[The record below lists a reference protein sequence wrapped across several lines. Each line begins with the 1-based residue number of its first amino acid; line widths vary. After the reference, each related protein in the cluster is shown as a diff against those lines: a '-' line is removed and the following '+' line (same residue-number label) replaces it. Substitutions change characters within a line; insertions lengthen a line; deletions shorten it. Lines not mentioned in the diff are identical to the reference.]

1 MSNTTTQIQHTIHTK
16 NTLLCYPRAISS
28 QPGDTVH
35 GYAPHKSTTSGR
47 FRFLHQNLITN
58 AMALPLYR
66 LLNRHLRTQFPKIF
80 SVFHNYH
87 SNSMWWCK
95 TSCLR
100 PSKIRQLLLFLM
112 LALPVGEYTAAR
124 FSFILDILC
133 AVQCFVLSLNIKLL
147 LNFGGYI
154 VVAGGQRWE
163 RSC

>member
-1 MSNTTTQIQHTIHTK
+1 
-16 NTLLCYPRAISS
+16 
-28 QPGDTVH
+28 
-35 GYAPHKSTTSGR
+35 
-47 FRFLHQNLITN
+47 
-58 AMALPLYR
+58 
-66 LLNRHLRTQFPKIF
+66 
-80 SVFHNYH
+80 
-87 SNSMWWCK
+87 
-95 TSCLR
+95 
-100 PSKIRQLLLFLM
+100 M